1 MLRIDLNVPEE
12 AAARFP
18 DMPDWMAGLLYSR
31 GIRSAAEAER
41 FLHPGMDQLLP
52 PMLLR
57 DMDRAAALLLDARD
71 RGQQAVIYG
80 DYDVDGVCASA
91 ILLETFR
98 RMKLESDVYIPD
110 RHREGYGL
118 NLAAVEKLAERY
130 QVLVTVDC
138 GITSVKEVARARE
151 LGMRTIV
158 TDHHR
163 PGDALPPA
171 DAVVSPLLGE
181 YPFPYLCG
189 AGVAWKL
196 AMALLGQ
203 DALPLME
210 LAALATVA
218 DMVSLTGENRCIVAL
233 GLEKLSATAR
243 PGLRAVMNRAGIF
256 GRVTS
261 EQVGFQIAPRMNA
274 CGRMESARTALEML
288 TTRDL
293 TRAEELALKLEGLN
307 RERKDQEARVITG
320 ALAQVEQMDLVDSLA
335 IVVRGESWNS
345 GVVGLAAGRIAE
357 QYAYP
362 TVALSQEGELCVGS
376 ARSAGDI
383 DIHRALSRCGDLFL
397 RFGGHKQAAG
407 LTIRTEHVEEFARR
421 LSQAVAEQ
429 TGGMPPEP
437 HIRCDGEMTLGQVTE
452 ETVKWL
458 EKLEP
463 CGVGNP
469 APLFLCRDVRPLSMR
484 AVGTEGRH
492 LKCTFRQGND
502 LRDGILFGGGSWAG
516 QDGGHFQLVMT
527 PTLNEFRGKVSA
539 ECRLYALQLLPET
552 VEKNPEAE
560 AIAYLAEE
568 LSDETVPVISEKEA
582 APLMAGGQGTLLVC
596 RCLETALKWRAR
608 FPQADFCLMRADD
621 PRAYH
626 TIMLRGTAGNA
637 CASFRHVVLCDGD
650 LGEGASYA
658 RACPRARVTAL
669 PVTQAGQEMLRSLWV
684 DEEGLRDCCRHLL
697 RNHPPDLTVWAADR
711 GLNGGQAAFALKTLE
726 EIGLIERE
734 EETGRLALKSGVR
747 RSPRESA
754 LYRRVKQA
762 KEATDGLYG
771 L

>member
-57 DMDRAAALLLDARD
+57 DMDRAAALLRDARD

-98 RMKLESDVYIPD
+98 RMNLESDVYIPD
-110 RHREGYGL
+110 RHRGGYGL

-203 DALPLME
+203 NALPLME

-362 TVALSQEGELCVGS
+362 TVALSQEGE
-376 ARSAGDI
+376 
-383 DIHRALSRCGDLFL
+383 
-397 RFGGHKQAAG
+397 
-407 LTIRTEHVEEFARR
+407 
-421 LSQAVAEQ
+421 
-429 TGGMPPEP
+429 
-437 HIRCDGEMTLGQVTE
+437 
-452 ETVKWL
+452 
-458 EKLEP
+458 
-463 CGVGNP
+463 
-469 APLFLCRDVRPLSMR
+469 CRYP
-484 AVGTEGRH
+484 
-492 LKCTFRQGND
+492 
-502 LRDGILFGGGSWAG
+502 
-516 QDGGHFQLVMT
+516 
-527 PTLNEFRGKVSA
+527 
-539 ECRLYALQLLPET
+539 
-552 VEKNPEAE
+552 
-560 AIAYLAEE
+560 
-568 LSDETVPVISEKEA
+568 
-582 APLMAGGQGTLLVC
+582 
-596 RCLETALKWRAR
+596 
-608 FPQADFCLMRADD
+608 
-621 PRAYH
+621 
-626 TIMLRGTAGNA
+626 
-637 CASFRHVVLCDGD
+637 
-650 LGEGASYA
+650 
-658 RACPRARVTAL
+658 
-669 PVTQAGQEMLRSLWV
+669 
-684 DEEGLRDCCRHLL
+684 
-697 RNHPPDLTVWAADR
+697 
-711 GLNGGQAAFALKTLE
+711 
-726 EIGLIERE
+726 
-734 EETGRLALKSGVR
+734 
-747 RSPRESA
+747 
-754 LYRRVKQA
+754 
-762 KEATDGLYG
+762 
-771 L
+771 